1 MQRCPLC
8 PSKFDAHYTLINS
21 KNDNITALNKVAD
34 DLVEN
39 TDNINDDTEKTI
51 NEEKNKVD
59 EVEKNIKEEKNF
71 IVVMKELEKKKMKKF
86 KVLEIIIK
94 R

>member
-1 MQRCPLC
+1 M
-8 PSKFDAHYTLINS
+8 N
-21 KNDNITALNKVAD
+21 
-34 DLVEN
+34 LVEN
-39 TDNINDDTEKTI
+39 TDNKNNDTEKTI